1 MELFRK
7 FYFITGNKKQFE
19 ISCPVYRIYS
29 FNMARP
35 RKKAAG
41 TNENAPAAQALLIG
55 GNLQKIRTKRGLTQK
70 MLAEK
75 VGLTRGAIAAYEAGR
90 VHLTDISLIDLAK
103 ALRVSADEILGIRDS
118 DPETRPLS
126 RRLMKRVIIIESLPE
141 ATKRRIIITRDDS
154 IKANTRLSILDD

>member
-1 MELFRK
+1 MELFCN
-7 FYFITGNKKQFE
+7 FYIIAGIEKKLE
-19 ISCPVYRIYS
+19 ISCPVYRIY
-29 FNMARP
+29 NGYMARP
-35 RKKAAG
+35 RKKTAG
-41 TNENAPAAQALLIG
+41 TDETAPAAQALLIG

-103 ALRVSADEILGIRDS
+103 ALRVSADEILGIRDTDS
-118 DPETRPLS
+118 ETRPLS
-126 RRLMKRVIIIESLPE
+126 RRLMKRMLIIESLPE
-141 ATKRRIIITRDDS
+141 ATKRRIIITLDDS